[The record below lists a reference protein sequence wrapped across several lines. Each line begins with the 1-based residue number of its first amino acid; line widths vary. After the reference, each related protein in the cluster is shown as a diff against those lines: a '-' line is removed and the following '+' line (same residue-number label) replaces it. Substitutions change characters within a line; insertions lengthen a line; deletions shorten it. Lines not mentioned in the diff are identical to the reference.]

1 MNTIL
6 VTTDFSNDANY
17 AVKYANEFAQLTNSK
32 IILLHV
38 IIPLVGKYNIIPG
51 IVAENNATENNDSKK
66 KLADLSTKYLKAEN
80 IAVVKFGD
88 PVDEILRTS
97 KEYKADI
104 IIMGTRGATGLQ
116 KLLFGSNTVEVVSKS
131 EIPVL
136 AIPLGYKFKK
146 INTIVY
152 STDLKNTIDELMHI
166 IPIAKKLKA
175 TIEIF
180 HLNYSHIDNEDEYA
194 VIEEKIELL
203 SYKKIILIK
212 QNATLEKTTI
222 EQITKYILK
231 TKPQILVMF
240 PENKSWFEKV
250 FISSKTEELAYELEV
265 PLLSIRK
272 SIVKTEENF
281 ITDDFYIL

>member
-1 MNTIL
+1 MKTIL
-6 VTTDFSNDANY
+6 VTTDFSNNANY

-38 IIPLVGKYNIIPG
+38 VIPLVGKYNIIPG
-51 IVAENNATENNDSKK
+51 IVAENNAIENNNSQK
-66 KLADLSTKYLKAEN
+66 KLEELSSKYLKAEHM
-80 IAVVKFGD
+80 AVVKFGD
-88 PVDEILRTS
+88 PVDEIIRTS
-97 KEYKADI
+97 KENKADI

-152 STDLKNTIDELMHI
+152 STDLKNSINELMHI

-180 HLNYSHIDNEDEYA
+180 NLHYSYNNNEEEYA
-194 VIEEKIELL
+194 AIEEKIKSL
-203 SYKKIILIK
+203 SYKKIILVK
-212 QNATLEKTTI
+212 QNATLENTTI
-222 EQITKYILK
+222 EQITKYLLK

-250 FISSKTEELAYELEV
+250 FISSKTEELAYELKV

-272 SIVKTEENF
+272 SMVQTP
-281 ITDDFYIL
+281 